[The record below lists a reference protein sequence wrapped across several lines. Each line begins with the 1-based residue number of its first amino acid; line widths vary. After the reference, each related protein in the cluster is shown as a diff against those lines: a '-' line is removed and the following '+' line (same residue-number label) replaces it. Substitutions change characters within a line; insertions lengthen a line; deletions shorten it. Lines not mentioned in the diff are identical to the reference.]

1 MVIVNHI
8 RDTDKIMPNSL
19 KAERAVL
26 GTMLVANEVIPLVE
40 ARLSAKDFYR
50 TEHQIIYEQILN
62 VYHRDGAV
70 DLTTLCDELQRIKA
84 LDKVGGPKCIA
95 ELEEAVVTSANIE
108 HHIRIVADKS
118 KLRRVIE
125 SGYIIIEE
133 AYNENQE
140 PEKIIENAESL
151 ILEISRER
159 ASRDFVHIRDLM
171 ADSIHDISQ
180 RFEKKASSAFIS
192 TGFKRLDNLI
202 SGFQPGESIIVA
214 GKSSMGKT
222 AFALNIALNVAQK
235 KVPVGIFSLEM
246 TAQQIN
252 TRLLCIMA
260 KIPIK
265 RVRDGFISGEE
276 LKILT
281 EKAKELIKL
290 PIYIDDTPGLT
301 SIQVR
306 ARAHRLKSL
315 EKNLGLIIVDYL
327 QLLRSGRRAENRQQE
342 VAEVSHMMKMMAM
355 ELNIPVIVL
364 SQLSRMVDRRGAD
377 NRPILSDLRESG
389 AIEQDADMV
398 LFVHR
403 PDFEKKRRIEKN
415 YDEEQKREYRPEPG
429 EICEIIVGKQRN
441 GPIGTVKMI
450 FFPDFTMFAPPHEYS
465 QQ

>member
-40 ARLSAKDFYR
+40 ARLSARDFYR

-180 RFEKKASSAFIS
+180 RFEKKGSSAFIS

>member
-40 ARLSAKDFYR
+40 ARLSARDFYR